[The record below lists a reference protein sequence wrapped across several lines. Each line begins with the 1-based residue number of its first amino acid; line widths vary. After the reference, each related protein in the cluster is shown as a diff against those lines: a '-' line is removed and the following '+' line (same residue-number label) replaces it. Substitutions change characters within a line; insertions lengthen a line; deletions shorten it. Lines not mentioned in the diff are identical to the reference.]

1 MGRKFT
7 KIPNDTFESLTI
19 GAGLLAKA
27 FDTEKGEV
35 KDADLLGATSGGLQF
50 SHTHEFVDFGEDI
63 DNCAKNTKELKEIN
77 DTTTKVSGTMLT
89 MKAETIA
96 RLIIGD
102 VDEDNAKHIV
112 PRNVLKDSDFAD
124 LWIVANYGKT
134 DGGAVAIH
142 MMNTLSTAGF
152 AMQTTDKNKGQYA
165 FEFTAHYSMSD
176 QDTVPVEVFIG

>member
-7 KIPNDTFESLTI
+7 KIPIDTFESLTI
-19 GAGLLAKA
+19 GAGVLAKS
-27 FDTEKGEV
+27 FSPETGELQN
-35 KDADLLGATSGGLQF
+35 ADILGATSGGLQF
-50 SHTHEFVDFGEDI
+50 SHSHDFIDFGEDI

-77 DTTTKVSGTMLT
+77 GTTTTVSGTMLT

-102 VDEDNAKHIV
+102 VDEQNAKHIV
-112 PRNVLKDSDFAD
+112 PRNVLKDTDFAD

-134 DGGAVAIH
+134 DGGSVAIH

-165 FEFTAHYSMSD
+165 FEFTAHYSLND

>member
-7 KIPNDTFESLTI
+7 KIPTDTFESLTLN
-19 GAGLLAKA
+19 AGVLAKN
-27 FDTEKGEV
+27 FNPTTGEIQNN
-35 KDADLLGATSGGLQF
+35 DILGATTGGLQF

-63 DNCAKNTKELKEIN
+63 DNCAKNTKELKDIN
-77 DTTTKVSGTMLT
+77 DTTTTVSGTMLT

-112 PRNVLKDSDFAD
+112 PRNVLKDTDFAD
-124 LWIVANYGKT
+124 LWLIADYGKT
-134 DGGAVAIH
+134 DGKAIAIH

-165 FEFTAHYSMSD
+165 FEFTAHYSLND